1 MKASGANIVPGFTL
15 TELMVALSI
24 AGMLLTIGIPSFSSA
39 IVSNR
44 LSSNTNELV
53 AALNLARSEA
63 VRRGDHVV
71 VRKNGE
77 NWENGWRV
85 FVDIDRAT
93 TASKNIFNSSTD
105 IELRVFSALPA
116 TYTLRGNNNV
126 ENFIRYQPDGTS
138 NTIGSF
144 ALCDAGNING
154 ARLLVVNSV
163 GRVRIAPDVDH
174 DGVPEKENGAEI
186 LSCTS
191 GF

>member
-39 IVSNR
+39 IVNNR

-77 NWENGWRV
+77 NWENGWQV